1 MPDIFIP
8 ARIPF
13 MGTCADT
20 SLEGADAVLFGAP
33 HGTPYEGF
41 DNEPYAATAD
51 ILRLALKPDAEWV
64 DHWDFDLGGLLLGS
78 NNFKLND
85 AGNLATSSVDGA
97 KNRALIKQAVRR
109 ILAADAV
116 PIMIGGDDST
126 PIPFIEAL
134 AAKGPLTII
143 QIDAHIDWRDQRRG
157 EAHGFSSTM
166 RRASEFSHVEAIIQ
180 IGIRGLGSARAQEV
194 EIATSWGAKII
205 TARMLHSD
213 GIAQALSHLKKG
225 ANCMIT
231 FDCDGLDP
239 AIMPAVAAPTPGGL
253 SYTQMIDIIA
263 AVNAKA
269 NLIAFDLIEFL
280 PHRDVN
286 GTAAIT
292 AARIIANV
300 IGNLAD
306 TNNERN

>member
-8 ARIPF
+8 TQMPF
-13 MGTCADT
+13 MGTCPDT
-20 SLEGADAVLFGAP
+20 PLGEADAVLFGAP
-33 HGTPYEGF
+33 HGTPYQGF
-41 DNEPYAATAD
+41 DNEPFAATAD
-51 ILRLALKPDAEWV
+51 ALRQALKPDAGWV
-64 DHWDFDLGGLLLGS
+64 DHWDFDLGGPLLGS
-78 NNFKLND
+78 NDFKLND
-85 AGNLATSSVDGA
+85 AGNLATSSLDGA
-97 KNRALIKQAVRR
+97 GNRALIKHAVQH
-109 ILAADAV
+109 ILDAGAV

-134 AAKGPLTII
+134 APKGPLTIL

-166 RRASEFSHVEAIIQ
+166 RRASEFEHVETIIQ

-205 TARMLHSD
+205 TAHTLYKE
-213 GIAQALSHLKKG
+213 GIAAALRHLEKS

-231 FDCDGLDP
+231 FDCDAMDP
-239 AIMPAVAAPTPGGL
+239 AFMPAVVAPTPGGL
-253 SYTQMIDIIA
+253 TYSQVIELIA

-269 NLIAFDLIEFL
+269 NLVAFDLIEFQ
-280 PHRDVN
+280 PDRDPS
-286 GTAAIT
+286 GIAAIT

-300 IGNLAD
+300 IGNLA
-306 TNNERN
+306 RR